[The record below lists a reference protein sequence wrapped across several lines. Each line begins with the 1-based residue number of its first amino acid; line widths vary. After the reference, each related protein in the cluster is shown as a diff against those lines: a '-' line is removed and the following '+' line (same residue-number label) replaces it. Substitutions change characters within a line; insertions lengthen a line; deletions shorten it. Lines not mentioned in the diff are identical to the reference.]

1 MAVFEFARPA
11 VVAGAVREWKP
22 SRYFPLYLAGIAV
35 GAGIGLGLTI
45 TVNSDSGSVA
55 VPAVPTAVEAP
66 AVVPADP
73 GSAAEPTSRMASNVP
88 VALPAEFSQ
97 LFSIAPAVLPSAE
110 ALVAP
115 AVPAAEP
122 AAQPASNTQPAP
134 AAAPVSQPA
143 TQPAVQPAAE
153 PEAPAAKPNFYV
165 PAVSAGPASA
175 LESGLLAGINVERVN
190 AGLAPFVY
198 DSGLTVIARTRSQ
211 QLVDQNYFAHV
222 DPFGYAM
229 YTELLARFGYS
240 YAWAGE
246 NLALNN
252 YAAGESAERAVIAL
266 MKSPSHRAN
275 LLATDFSRIGI
286 GEVTTADGRHFYTMI
301 FLG

>member
-11 VVAGAVREWKP
+11 VVAEAVREWKP

-35 GAGIGLGLTI
+35 GAGIGLGLTF
-45 TVNSDSGSVA
+45 TVNGNVGSVA
-55 VPAVPTAVEAP
+55 VPAGLPAYHAPSVVAPDPASAAERPYEAVLNVQVMLPAEFDQLFSTAP
-66 AVVPADP
+66 AVVA
-73 GSAAEPTSRMASNVP
+73 AAETP
-88 VALPAEFSQ
+88 VS
-97 LFSIAPAVLPSAE
+97 
-110 ALVAP
+110 P
-115 AVPAAEP
+115 AVPAAQPVANIQAAPASQP
-122 AAQPASNTQPAP
+122 AAQPAPQPA
-134 AAAPVSQPA
+134 A
-143 TQPAVQPAAE
+143 QPAVE
-153 PEAPAAKPNFYV
+153 PEVPAAKPNFYL

-175 LESGLLAGINVERVN
+175 LESGLLNGINAERVN
-190 AGLAPFVY
+190 AGLAPFAY
-198 DSGLTVIARTRSQ
+198 ESGLTVIARTRSR
-211 QLVDQNYFAHV
+211 QLVDQDYFAHV

-229 YTELLARFGYS
+229 YTELLAHYGYS

-252 YAAGESAERAVIAL
+252 YAAAESAQRAVIAL